1 MHKGG
6 AHLLDHIEDIRL
18 QLLCAVGSNS
28 KIELQ
33 VICVRLE
40 RLAHT

>member
-18 QLLCAVGSNS
+18 ELLCAVSSNS

-33 VICVRLE
+33 VICIPLE
-40 RLAHT
+40 GLAHT